1 MHDLTDF
8 IHNGYKP
15 CGKKCDSSKNSVKS
29 QRYVIFSV
37 TDRKHYIRR
46 DSTCST
52 QKQPLEV
59 FLKKVLQNWQ
69 RIPVPGPLFQRRGSS
84 AGVSL

>member
-37 TDRKHYIRR
+37 TDRENITYVGIALALHRSNHWR
-46 DSTCST
+46 CS
-52 QKQPLEV
+52 
-59 FLKKVLQNWQ
+59 
-69 RIPVPGPLFQRRGSS
+69 
-84 AGVSL
+84 